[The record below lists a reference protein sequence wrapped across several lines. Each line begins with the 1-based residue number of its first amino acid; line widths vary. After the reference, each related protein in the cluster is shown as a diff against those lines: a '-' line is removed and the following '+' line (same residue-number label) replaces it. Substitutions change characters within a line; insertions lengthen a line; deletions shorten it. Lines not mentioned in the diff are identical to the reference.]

1 MLRLPPFTYHQPREI
16 DAALRIVA
24 DHGPEAM
31 FVAGGTDLYPNMK
44 RRQQV
49 PSQVVSLGGITELH
63 GISGDPAS
71 GLRIGAMTS
80 LTELEENAALA
91 AAYPGFAEAVASI
104 STPLL
109 RNMGSIGGNLLL
121 DTRCNYYDQTEE
133 WREGINYCMKC
144 EGEICWVAPS
154 SPRCWAVQSSDSVPI
169 LMAMGAEV
177 ILRSPDGERRIPL
190 LDLYQD
196 DGIQFTTKKPGELL
210 TALLLPAQ
218 DGWQSSYLKLRRR
231 GSFDFP
237 VLGVGVYLRMDGA
250 KIAELRIHIGGIG
263 SIAHAA
269 SDSAAAL
276 IGTVPDRESIRA
288 AAKAAF
294 KPTRAM
300 DNTDHGAAWRKKMAP
315 IFVSRAIEAALAR
328 NS

>member
-1 MLRLPPFTYHQPREI
+1 MR
-16 DAALRIVA
+16 V
-24 DHGPEAM
+24 
-31 FVAGGTDLYPNMK
+31 
-44 RRQQV
+44 
-49 PSQVVSLGGITELH
+49 
-63 GISGDPAS
+63 
-71 GLRIGAMTS
+71 GAMTS
-80 LTELEENAALA
+80 LTEIEENSVIGE
-91 AAYPGFAEAVASI
+91 AYPGFSEAVQSI

-133 WREGINYCMKC
+133 WREGINFCMKC

-177 ILRSPDGERRIPL
+177 LLRSADGERRIPL
-190 LDLYQD
+190 VDLYQD
-196 DGIQFTTKKPGELL
+196 DGIQFTTKQPGELL
-210 TALLLPAQ
+210 TEVLLPAQ
-218 DGWQSSYLKLRRR
+218 NGWQSSYLKLRRR
-231 GSFDFP
+231 DTFDFP
-237 VLGVGVYLRMDGA
+237 VLGVGVFLRMDGET
-250 KIAELRIHIGGIG
+250 ISELRIRIGGIG

-269 SDSAAAL
+269 SATEEAL
-276 IGTVPDRESIRA
+276 IGSMPDKESIRA
-288 AAKAAF
+288 AAQASF

-315 IFVSRAIEAALAR
+315 IFVARAIEAALAR